1 VVVPV
6 LCVLAGQANAAFAQT
21 QAAAANDFLN
31 SIGIDFGGE
40 STLAEYANLM
50 NYIGVRNFRYGCEG
64 GGTAAYALK
73 LARATNTK
81 ASWGLGSGWGNASWA
96 CTDDLAKNVI
106 APAKALADA
115 GVLLALEGPNEPD
128 NWNITYQG
136 QVGGGGDSDPAAPW
150 LPVAELQR
158 DFYAAVKANDALKSY
173 PVWDLSASG
182 AELQNV
188 GLQFLTIPSGSALVM
203 PDRTQYAD
211 YANEHNYVW
220 GKDVKKPYDN
230 SAWWAADPLKSPFG
244 GTLASDYGTT
254 WKYGYAG
261 YNDAQLETLP
271 RVTTENGWESNI
283 GGAENQGRILLN
295 VLLSQFKRG
304 YKYTFLYQLVDN
316 EGGFANEF
324 GLVRSNYS
332 HKPAAVFI
340 HNLTQILSDNRSLP
354 TGRLKYKIPNEPET
368 VHDLLLQK
376 SDGRFELIVWDD
388 RPIGEATDKVTVEL
402 GGIHHTVDIYDPT
415 VGTTKVQTYNDVN
428 SVQLTLTDHPLILQ
442 VTQ

>member
-1 VVVPV
+1 
-6 LCVLAGQANAAFAQT
+6 
-21 QAAAANDFLN
+21 
-31 SIGIDFGGE
+31 
-40 STLAEYANLM
+40 
-50 NYIGVRNFRYGCEG
+50 
-64 GGTAAYALK
+64 
-73 LARATNTK
+73 
-81 ASWGLGSGWGNASWA
+81 
-96 CTDDLAKNVI
+96 
-106 APAKALADA
+106 
-115 GVLLALEGPNEPD
+115 
-128 NWNITYQG
+128 
-136 QVGGGGDSDPAAPW
+136 VGGGGDDAPAHSW
-150 LPVAELQR
+150 IPVADLQR

-428 SVQLTLTDHPLILQ
+428 SVQLTLTDHPLILE
-442 VTQ
+442 VAEEEWRN